1 LNTLWHKV
9 WADLWLTKSRTA
21 LAIVSIAVGVCCV
34 GTLFGMIDL
43 LLSKMDAAHRQ
54 SQPSHINLILR
65 QDADMRLLAQI
76 KALPGVV
83 GVDTMTPLSVH
94 FRQPG
99 ELDWRLGTLIIRPDY
114 ENQHFDKTA
123 LHSGNWPN
131 ADRIAIE
138 NLSAV
143 SSGMQSGD
151 LEFETLQGVQTWP
164 IGGIVRHPFVKPP
177 KFGGQLHFF
186 ASTATAAA
194 FGIPAHS
201 FRQLLVK
208 ISEPYSSDKA
218 RSVAGEIRQL
228 LTAQHIGINVTLL
241 QDPEQ
246 HWGRPFLAGIN
257 GILQIM
263 ALVSLGLASVLILN
277 TVSAHITQQ
286 TDQIGVMKAL
296 GARTNTIAKLYLLE
310 ILLLALLA
318 IVLATPPAL
327 TGAYF
332 SACRLLALF
341 NIDCGA
347 LTVSVPSLVYM
358 VLGGLL
364 APLLAALVPILR
376 GAALTVRVA
385 MASYGVGADF
395 GFNRFDIC
403 IEKFGAR
410 FLPTLSA
417 AALGN
422 LFRRKARLVMTQ
434 SVLIIAGVMFLA
446 LTSLIASLN
455 TTLDQEMARSRYT
468 VRLGFSI
475 DQSEQKVREITA
487 AVGGTQHLEFWQRA
501 SMHIAK
507 DGQTLQQKGSLG
519 LQMLALPKD
528 ANLYQPLIES
538 GRWLQA
544 RDADQRVLVLSAD
557 TAALNGIQVGDM
569 LDVGVANGQEKWQV
583 IGIYRWLAGSSYA
596 VEPVYAPLDTLRQI
610 SKRQDLASFA
620 LLDAPIADL
629 PQEAEYL
636 RRLQRGF
643 QDQGVQLDVYTTLA
657 KLEQRQFARN
667 QFKPVLNTL
676 LGLACMIAA
685 VGGIGLSGT
694 LAISVLQRIRE
705 IGVLRA
711 IGAPSKVVFR
721 MFLMEGLLH
730 GGLAWLISIPLAYVC
745 AEPLAKQLGRTMLG
759 IQLDFSFDLWA
770 ILYWLLIVLSVA
782 WLAAFWPARRA
793 TRLTIRECLGH

>member
-1 LNTLWHKV
+1 
-9 WADLWLTKSRTA
+9 
-21 LAIVSIAVGVCCV
+21 
-34 GTLFGMIDL
+34 
-43 LLSKMDAAHRQ
+43 
-54 SQPSHINLILR
+54 
-65 QDADMRLLAQI
+65 
-76 KALPGVV
+76 
-83 GVDTMTPLSVH
+83 
-94 FRQPG
+94 
-99 ELDWRLGTLIIRPDY
+99 
-114 ENQHFDKTA
+114 
-123 LHSGNWPN
+123 
-131 ADRIAIE
+131 
-138 NLSAV
+138 
-143 SSGMQSGD
+143 
-151 LEFETLQGVQTWP
+151 
-164 IGGIVRHPFVKPP
+164 
-177 KFGGQLHFF
+177 
-186 ASTATAAA
+186 
-194 FGIPAHS
+194 
-201 FRQLLVK
+201 
-208 ISEPYSSDKA
+208 
-218 RSVAGEIRQL
+218 
-228 LTAQHIGINVTLL
+228 
-241 QDPEQ
+241 
-246 HWGRPFLAGIN
+246 
-257 GILQIM
+257 
-263 ALVSLGLASVLILN
+263 
-277 TVSAHITQQ
+277 
-286 TDQIGVMKAL
+286 
-296 GARTNTIAKLYLLE
+296 
-310 ILLLALLA
+310 
-318 IVLATPPAL
+318 
-327 TGAYF
+327 
-332 SACRLLALF
+332 
-341 NIDCGA
+341 
-347 LTVSVPSLVYM
+347 
-358 VLGGLL
+358 
-364 APLLAALVPILR
+364 
-376 GAALTVRVA
+376 
-385 MASYGVGADF
+385 
-395 GFNRFDIC
+395 
-403 IEKFGAR
+403 
-410 FLPTLSA
+410 
-417 AALGN
+417 
-422 LFRRKARLVMTQ
+422 
-434 SVLIIAGVMFLA
+434 
-446 LTSLIASLN
+446 
-455 TTLDQEMARSRYT
+455 
-468 VRLGFSI
+468 
-475 DQSEQKVREITA
+475 
-487 AVGGTQHLEFWQRA
+487 
-501 SMHIAK
+501 
-507 DGQTLQQKGSLG
+507 
-519 LQMLALPKD
+519 MLALPKD